1 MSFAVVIG
9 VGNTFRRDDGVG
21 IAVAEDIATRNLSG
35 VRAVTAAPG
44 SDAAGLGGLVAVL
57 AAGAAAGYANSGST

>member
-1 MSFAVVIG
+1 MTAPARAPRWALHPL
-9 VGNTFRRDDGVG
+9 TTALAML
-21 IAVAEDIATRNLSG
+21 AVAILAG
-35 VRAVTAAPG
+35 ARAVTAAPG